1 MTLSDEALAQLF
13 HSPESE
19 RLERK
24 ESLSDPDR
32 ICQAICA
39 FANDIS
45 GSDQRGVLII
55 GQKDD
60 LSCAGLSINSQLL
73 EKVGGWRSD
82 GNFQPFPTMTVEGR
96 EVEGCVVAVI
106 VVTPSVNTPVRYK
119 DRIWIRVGPRRGTAS
134 AEEER
139 RLIEKRRVQDLPFDA
154 RGVPGAS
161 LNDVDLVRF
170 KLEYL
175 PSAVPSDIL
184 AENDRTL
191 EQQMQALRLLDRQE
205 TPTVTAILLLGKSPQ
220 DFLPGSYIQVLR
232 IGGERLTDP
241 VIDQHVLTGALSD
254 QLRRLDE
261 IADLWIQTASSVG
274 YQSRTDL
281 SDYPSAALRQIF
293 RNAVMHRNYEG
304 TNAPIRITWYND
316 RIESQSPGGLFGQ
329 VTPETFGKPGV
340 TDYRNPTIAEALKTL
355 GFVERFGIGL
365 QIVDNELRKNGN
377 PPKEFQILPN
387 FVQVTVRR
395 RI

>member
-1 MTLSDEALAQLF
+1 MRLPDEALAALF
-13 HSPESE
+13 RSPESE

-24 ESLSDPDR
+24 ESLSERDR

-39 FANDIS
+39 FANDLAAS
-45 GSDQRGVLII
+45 GQPGVLII
-55 GQKDD
+55 GQRDD
-60 LSCAGLSINSQLL
+60 LSCAGLTVDSELL
-73 EKVGGWRSD
+73 EKIGGWKSD
-82 GNFQPFPTMTVEGR
+82 GNFQPFPTMTVERR
-96 EVEGCVVAVI
+96 EVEGRAVAVI
-106 VVTPSVNTPVRYK
+106 VVAPSVNTPVRYK

-139 RLIEKRRVQDLPFDA
+139 RLVEKRRLSDLPFDA
-154 RGVPGAS
+154 RAVPGAS
-161 LNDVDLVRF
+161 LDDVDLVRF

-184 AENDRTL
+184 AENDRSQ
-191 EQQMQALRLLDRQE
+191 EQQMQALRLLDGRG

-232 IGGERLTDP
+232 LNGEKLTDP
-241 VIDQHVLTGALSD
+241 VVDQHVLTGVLSD
-254 QLRRLDE
+254 QLRQLDE
-261 IADLWIQTASSVG
+261 IGELWIQTASSVG
-274 YQSRTDL
+274 HSSRRDL
-281 SDYPSAALRQIF
+281 PDYPSAALRQIF

-316 RIESQSPGGLFGQ
+316 RIETHSPGGLFGQ
-329 VTPETFGKPGV
+329 VTPETFGTPGI
-340 TDYRNPTIAEALKTL
+340 TDYRNPTIAEALKNL
-355 GFVERFGIGL
+355 GFAERFGVGL

-377 PPKEFQILPN
+377 PEKEFQILPN

-395 RI
+395 RF

>member
-1 MTLSDEALAQLF
+1 MTLPDKALVELF
-13 HSPESE
+13 HSLESE

-24 ESLSDPDR
+24 ESFNDR
-32 ICQAICA
+32 DKICQTICA
-39 FANDIS
+39 FANDLSAS
-45 GSDQRGVLII
+45 GQPGVVII
-55 GQKDD
+55 GQRDD
-60 LSCAGLSINSQLL
+60 LSCAGLTINSELL
-73 EKVGGWRSD
+73 EKIGGWRSD
-82 GNFQPFPTMTVEGR
+82 GNFQPFPTITVERR

-106 VVTPSVNTPVRYK
+106 VVTPSFNTPIRFK

-139 RLIEKRRVQDLPFDA
+139 RLIEKRRIQDLPFDA
-154 RGVPGAS
+154 RSVPGAS
-161 LNDVDLVRF
+161 LDDVDLIRF

-184 AENDRTL
+184 AENDRSE
-191 EQQMQALRLLDRQE
+191 EQQMQALRLLDRQGL
-205 TPTVTAILLLGKSPQ
+205 PTVTAILLLGKSPQ
-220 DFLPGSYIQVLR
+220 DFFPGSYVQLLR
-232 IGGERLTDP
+232 IEGGKLTDP
-241 VIDQHVLTGALSD
+241 VIDQHVLTGVLSD

-261 IADLWIQTASSVG
+261 VADLWIHTASSVG
-274 YQSRTDL
+274 YTSRTDL
-281 SDYPSAALRQIF
+281 PDYPSAALRQIF
-293 RNAVMHRNYEG
+293 RNTVMHRNYEG

-355 GFVERFGIGL
+355 GFVERFGVGL

-387 FVQVTVRR
+387 FVQVTIRR